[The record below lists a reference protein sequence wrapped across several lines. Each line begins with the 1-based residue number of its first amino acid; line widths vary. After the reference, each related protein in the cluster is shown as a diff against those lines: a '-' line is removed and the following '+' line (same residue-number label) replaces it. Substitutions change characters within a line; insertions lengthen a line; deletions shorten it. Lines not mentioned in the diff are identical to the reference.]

1 MVDLPDATD
10 ILIVG
15 AGPSGLA
22 LANALQQLGIT
33 VLVLDKQAEGANTSR
48 AAVVHARTLE
58 VLTPLEVVPTLLD
71 QGIKLSTFRVRDREH
86 LLLTVKFDNLDTPY
100 PFTLMCPQNRMEAV
114 LLSQLGKLGGKVIR
128 PVEVTALRQDPDE
141 VVAQVSCS
149 DAVRAI
155 RAKWVVGCDG
165 MHSVVRQQ
173 TGIAF
178 TGASYD
184 EDFVLAD
191 VHMDWPLSR
200 EEVNLFLSP
209 QGLVLVAPLPG
220 DRFRIVA
227 TAESAS
233 EHPPLEIFQAILDE
247 RGPSGGSGRATIRDV
262 VWTSRFRVQHRVAST
277 LHEGR
282 ILLCGDAA
290 HVHSP
295 AGGQG
300 MNTGIQDAVSLAQ
313 PLATALRTGDLGLL
327 THWTAARHR
336 IATDVVRLT
345 DRMTRAATL
354 SHPVARTGRN
364 LLLRL
369 IDHVPAAR
377 QALARNLSEIDNR

>member
-1 MVDLPDATD
+1 
-10 ILIVG
+10 
-15 AGPSGLA
+15 
-22 LANALQQLGIT
+22 
-33 VLVLDKQAEGANTSR
+33 
-48 AAVVHARTLE
+48 
-58 VLTPLEVVPTLLD
+58 VVPTLLD
-71 QGIKLSTFRVRDREH
+71 QGIKLSIFRVRDREH

-114 LLSQLGKLGGKVIR
+114 LLSQLEKLGGKVIR
-128 PVEVTALRQDPDE
+128 PVEVTALRQEPDE

-149 DAVRAI
+149 DAVHAI
-155 RAKWVVGCDG
+155 KAKWVVGCDG

-200 EEVNLFLSP
+200 GEVNLLLSP

-247 RGPSGGSGRATIRDV
+247 RGPSGGSGRATIGDV

-327 THWTAARHR
+327 TDWTAARHR